1 MNKYVEHIEALLY
14 LHDCVIVPGL
24 GGFICNY
31 SGATINEKTGM
42 ITPPAKRVVF
52 NKHLKQNDGLLIDWI
67 ARKEQID
74 YEKAQ
79 RRLALFCEEVKVR
92 LNQKQ
97 KVDFGKIGSFS
108 VDRRFNIL
116 FESSNH
122 NFLPDVIGMEAMP
135 VVTANGK
142 KAKNTDGEYINTE
155 SGNLVTR
162 LFKFGL
168 SAAMIAGIVVL
179 SQQDIFQ
186 GDSTANLSNM
196 QPASMKSKWIETKET
211 AKISPSCDF
220 VDYDPVIDLPY
231 QSISR

>member
-1 MNKYVEHIEALLY
+1 MNKYVEHIEELLY

-24 GGFICNY
+24 GGFVCDY
-31 SGATINEKTGM
+31 SGATINGKTGM
-42 ITPPAKRVVF
+42 ITPPAKRVIF

-97 KVDFGKIGSFS
+97 EVDFGKIGSFS
-108 VDRRFNIL
+108 IDRRFNIL
-116 FESSNH
+116 FESGNH

-135 VVTANGK
+135 VITTNDK
-142 KAKNTDGEYINTE
+142 KAKNTDGKYINIE

-186 GDSTANLSNM
+186 GDSTTNLSNM
-196 QPASMKSKWIETKET
+196 QPASMKSKWIQTEET
-211 AKISPSCDF
+211 AKISPYCDF
-220 VDYDPVIDLPY
+220 VDYDPAIDLPD